1 MANQPPLPPREKIG
15 VVIVDH
21 GSRRAESNAM
31 LLEVVELFRRQSGF
45 SLVEPAH
52 MEQAE
57 PSLAAAFDRCVEQ
70 GAELVVVHPYFLLP
84 GKHGKHDIPALAA
97 QAAAKHPGVRYVVTE
112 PLGLH
117 LLMAEIM
124 NQRIADSLT
133 ESFASSTSMR
143 WRDETP

>member
-1 MANQPPLPPREKIG
+1 MPDNPSLPPREKIG

-31 LLEVVELFRRQSGF
+31 LLDVVELFRRQSEF
-45 SLVEPAH
+45 SIVEPAH

-57 PSLAAAFDRCVEQ
+57 PSLGAAFDRCVER

-84 GKHGKHDIPALAA
+84 GKHWKHDIPALAA
-97 QAAAKHPGVRYVVTE
+97 QAAERRPGVRYVVTE

-117 LLMAEIM
+117 PLMAEIM
-124 NQRIADSLT
+124 NQRIAASLA
-133 ESFASSTSMR
+133 EAPNRVFFDNQSR
-143 WRDETP
+143 